1 MFTFHVP
8 IPATAETQAITERIP
23 ALPHRRNGLRRYRFV
38 ALVVLCLLG
47 LYTLVG
53 IKGTSFPAGPTLSGQ
68 RSSSQSTTIHS
79 SRPVVAPVVAPAP
92 ATSLGTGT
100 GTGTAGRV
108 TIPDTTNSTCINPLD
123 PSCWTQQIAQWLAQ
137 TLLQTLQPLIDAI
150 NHSSLNILTQTPP
163 NNTYG
168 NATVMTLSNGML
180 QVVDAAL
187 AVLIMVGGYNVM
199 VGRQIGLRSSEL
211 AEFLPHLILAVLA
224 AHFSL
229 FFIQLFIDLENALC
243 LSVIH
248 LAGLSMLTN
257 TIVAIFQGNLLGA
270 GFLVFAL
277 ALILAGIELLL
288 AVQMIVRLAL
298 LNVLIILAPLALL
311 CFALPQ
317 TQRWAHLW
325 TSLFS
330 ATVFVQFFQVA
341 TLALGGVLVT
351 ALGQSNVL
359 NLDSTLV
366 TLFVSIGVLFLVLR
380 LPGMLN
386 TWALRPMT
394 DASTAVART
403 AQGAAEYA
411 ATTAP
416 RLLALL

>member
-1 MFTFHVP
+1 MLTFHFPTPSMV
-8 IPATAETQAITERIP
+8 ETPTTPEGTPTSPRR
-23 ALPHRRNGLRRYRFV
+23 RRNGWGRYRFV
-38 ALVVLCLLG
+38 AVVALGLLG
-47 LYTLVG
+47 LYTFVG
-53 IKGTSFPAGPTLSGQ
+53 LKGTSLPAGAMISEQL
-68 RSSSQSTTIHS
+68 RSSQSTTIRS
-79 SRPVVAPVVAPAP
+79 STLVP
-92 ATSLGTGT
+92 TSVSAKSLK
-100 GTGTAGRV
+100 TAGAGTTAGSV
-108 TIPDTTNSTCINPLD
+108 NIAGTTNGACVNPLD

-137 TLLQTLQPLIDAI
+137 TLLQTMQPLVDAI
-150 NHSSLNILTQTPP
+150 NHSNFNILTQTPP
-163 NNTYG
+163 DNTYN
-168 NATVMTLSNGML
+168 NAMVMTLSNNVL

-257 TIVAIFQGNLLGA
+257 TIVALFRGNLLGA
-270 GFLVFAL
+270 GLLIYAL

-298 LNVLIILAPLALL
+298 LNVLIIVAPLALL

-317 TQRWAHLW
+317 TQRWARLW
-325 TSLFS
+325 ASLFS
-330 ATVFVQFFQVA
+330 ATVFVQFFQVV

-351 ALGQSNVL
+351 SLGQSNVL

-366 TLFVSIGVLFLVLR
+366 TLFVSLGVLSLVLR

-403 AQGAAEYA
+403 AQGAAAYIA
-411 ATTAP
+411 STAP